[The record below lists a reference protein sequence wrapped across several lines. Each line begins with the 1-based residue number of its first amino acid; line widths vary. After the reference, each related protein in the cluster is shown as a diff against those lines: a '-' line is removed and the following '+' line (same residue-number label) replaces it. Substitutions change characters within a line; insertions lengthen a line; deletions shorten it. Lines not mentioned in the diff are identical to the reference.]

1 MIMLLAIF
9 YCFSFFIR
17 RSKGRF
23 PKEKRRKK
31 KALRP
36 MASGQPESYKSQ
48 RVEAERSHYALAGQ
62 PPPLASLYFL
72 PFRIGKCCSRLVS
85 VYGLWKLDK
94 AGTIK
99 HEGDVRRR

>member
-48 RVEAERSHYALAGQ
+48 RVASGAQPLCARRAATAISFAVLFAL
-62 PPPLASLYFL
+62 SN
-72 PFRIGKCCSRLVS
+72 
-85 VYGLWKLDK
+85 WKML
-94 AGTIK
+94 
-99 HEGDVRRR
+99 